1 MPRSPRQRC
10 GSDAFTTLQ
19 HTIDHMKKTAL
30 ALTSAAALLTG
41 CATPT
46 VIQTKQVGDEAL
58 SCSDLR
64 RAYDEAE
71 RFERDARSERGVT
84 GKNVA
89 AALFFWP
96 AMVGTYMNTDDAIR
110 AARERKDHLNA
121 VSRQKRCP

>member
-1 MPRSPRQRC
+1 MRK
-10 GSDAFTTLQ
+10 TL
-19 HTIDHMKKTAL
+19 ISTAL
-30 ALTSAAALLTG
+30 TVALLAG

-46 VIQTKQVGDEAL
+46 VVQTRQPGDEAL
-58 SCSDLR
+58 SCADLR
-64 RAYDEAE
+64 RAYDEAD

-110 AARERKDHLNA
+110 AARERKEHLTS

>member
-1 MPRSPRQRC
+1 
-10 GSDAFTTLQ
+10 
-19 HTIDHMKKTAL
+19 MKKTILSLTLLSLIL
-30 ALTSAAALLTG
+30 AG
-41 CATPT
+41 CATPI
-46 VIQTKQVGDEAL
+46 VVQTKQVGDESL
-58 SCSDLR
+58 SCADLR

-71 RFERDARSERGVT
+71 RFERDARSERGMT

-110 AARERKDHLNA
+110 AARERKDHLSA

>member
-1 MPRSPRQRC
+1 MKTKTSLYSC
-10 GSDAFTTLQ
+10 ATLALV
-19 HTIDHMKKTAL
+19 AL
-30 ALTSAAALLTG
+30 AG

-46 VIQTKQVGDEAL
+46 VVQTKQPGDDSL
-58 SCSDLR
+58 SCADLR
-64 RAYDEAE
+64 RAYDEAD

-110 AARERKDHLNA
+110 AARERKDHLTD
-121 VSRQKRCP
+121 VSRRKRCN